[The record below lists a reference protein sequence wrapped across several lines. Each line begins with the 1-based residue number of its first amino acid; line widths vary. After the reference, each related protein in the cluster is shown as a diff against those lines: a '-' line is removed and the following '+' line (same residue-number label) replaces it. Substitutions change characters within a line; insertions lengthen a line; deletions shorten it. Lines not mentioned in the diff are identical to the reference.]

1 MPWPTENTLL
11 ATIAHEDRRRLER
24 HLEPVLLP
32 IRKKLEVAKKPIEYV
47 YFPES
52 GIASVVSH
60 VNNDRQIE
68 VGVIGREGMTGLAAL
83 CYHHGPVQNE
93 VYMQVAGTGFQ
104 LSVATSKRHSPQVD
118 QSMRLCLDSLIH
130 FICRP
135 RRPRSRMGTSQ
146 LKNGLRDGY

>member
-104 LSVATSKRHSPQVD
+104 LSVAHLKEAFAASRS
-118 QSMRLCLDSLIH
+118 IH
-130 FICRP
+130 EIMLGFALFIL
-135 RRPRSRMGTSQ
+135 SA
-146 LKNGLRDGY
+146 GLGDRAREWALLN